1 MKFLFFKIIKL
12 KIIFFIFYIKII
24 FFTHLKLISN
34 MSDIISSIQKNNPKV
49 EEQKVQLNLNYNL
62 N

>member
-1 MKFLFFKIIKL
+1 
-12 KIIFFIFYIKII
+12 
-24 FFTHLKLISN
+24 

-49 EEQKVQLNLNYNL
+49 EEQKVQINLNYNL